1 MEKVS
6 VNGGI
11 LAPAPAG
18 TGNLWQRLS
27 LILMRFEYRDSP
39 PVNHLLLGR
48 YLPAGRPV
56 PPDSLP
62 LLFEQCDVGN
72 VLELT
77 SDDLA
82 AAVTRVV
89 GVESRLAPVDDAHL
103 VAAIS
108 GLDFRL
114 ARSILFAGVKP
125 GRKSLGALLSSYDSY
140 FPEQSRYRREMLRVL
155 LWGGLD
161 PATDMGG
168 KNLLHHIC
176 AGPAPA
182 QDIGV
187 ILDDAGTR
195 EIINQRDAGGD
206 TPLVS
211 YCRRPGAQFPNRA
224 GLTCL
229 LEAGADPNIS
239 NGGETPCTLLRAGG
253 NSSLAER
260 LLDYG
265 ADS

>member
-1 MEKVS
+1 MG

-11 LAPAPAG
+11 LAPAPTG

-114 ARSILFAGVKP
+114 ARSILFAGVMP

-140 FPEQSRYRREMLRVL
+140 IPEQSRSRREMLRVL

-168 KNLLHHIC
+168 KSLLHHIC

-195 EIINQRDAGGD
+195 EIIN
-206 TPLVS
+206 
-211 YCRRPGAQFPNRA
+211 
-224 GLTCL
+224 
-229 LEAGADPNIS
+229 
-239 NGGETPCTLLRAGG
+239 
-253 NSSLAER
+253 
-260 LLDYG
+260 
-265 ADS
+265 